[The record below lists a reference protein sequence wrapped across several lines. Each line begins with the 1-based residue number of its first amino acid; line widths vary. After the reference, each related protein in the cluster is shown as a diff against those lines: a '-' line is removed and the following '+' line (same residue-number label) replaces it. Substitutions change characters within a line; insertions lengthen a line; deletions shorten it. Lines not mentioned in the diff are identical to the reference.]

1 MSKWDSPRGGI
12 CRPRTGIGGAPSP
25 GASALGQPARARVEA
40 LERPWR
46 AGARGGQQVGP
57 RAGLRPP
64 HPPRWSATAQ
74 PRPLFRARARL
85 VAALVARRGPGR
97 WAPRF
102 SLPPPPLPPP
112 PSFQQRRRVGPP
124 RQSAPGDGKRRGRG
138 SRLWQSFPDA
148 HIKARGCRPPV
159 TAPRRARRFLIWK
172 NNPPHFLCQAL
183 SQGGQR
189 RELQTWARRLHC
201 QRSGLWRPSGLRCS
215 GARRPRAS
223 EGV

>member
-1 MSKWDSPRGGI
+1 M
-12 CRPRTGIGGAPSP
+12 
-25 GASALGQPARARVEA
+25 
-40 LERPWR
+40 
-46 AGARGGQQVGP
+46 GP
-57 RAGLRPP
+57 RAGLRPT

-85 VAALVARRGPGR
+85 VAPLVARRGPGR

-102 SLPPPPLPPP
+102 SLPLPPP
-112 PSFQQRRRVGPP
+112 PSFQQRGRVGPP

-148 HIKARGCRPPV
+148 NIKARGCRPPV

-183 SQGGQR
+183 SQ
-189 RELQTWARRLHC
+189 
-201 QRSGLWRPSGLRCS
+201 
-215 GARRPRAS
+215 RRPAAGAPNLGTAAPLPAVRAL
-223 EGV
+223 ETVGTQVLRRPAAAGVRGGVIAGESRVRRDKGPPGALYGGESPEWCAPGRPKLWCPLA

>member
-1 MSKWDSPRGGI
+1 M
-12 CRPRTGIGGAPSP
+12 
-25 GASALGQPARARVEA
+25 
-40 LERPWR
+40 
-46 AGARGGQQVGP
+46 GP
-57 RAGLRPP
+57 RAGLRLP

-112 PSFQQRRRVGPP
+112 PSFQQRGRVGPP

-148 HIKARGCRPPV
+148 RIKARGCRPPV

-183 SQGGQR
+183 SHGGQR